1 MTAINRRLTAPLLIA
16 SALFGTHTFAEQSVT
31 ATNIGTEVSSKVESK
46 IQSKIDSIIVTGRR
60 NSQSIDNLIGTIG
73 QVTSTELE
81 LIGHAHINQAAA
93 RLPGVWLSRGNGQE
107 LLAAVRSPVFTG
119 AGSCGAIQTSEDG
132 LPIRPTGLCNVN
144 QLFEVNSE
152 QAAGLEIWRG
162 PGTVFYGSN
171 AMHGVINSLSPQ
183 ISRNSLALE
192 TASNDYQRIKLG
204 WQQEQGTQQWQI
216 AANGVKDGGFK
227 DNSGFEQQKLSLKH
241 QWTGRQLI
249 SKTHLSMVNLN
260 QETAG
265 YIRGENAYRD
275 PLLWNTNPNPEAY
288 RDAQALRL
296 SNQLSGTRNNGDKW
310 QVTPYL
316 RHSSMN
322 FLQHYLP
329 GKPVEKNG
337 QTSGGVQ
344 SSLKQSLNTKTTLW
358 LGADIEWANM
368 WVEEFQENPL
378 GSPDNARYQG
388 QHYDF
393 EVDSQQ
399 IAAFANLEGQ
409 INPKLI
415 AEAGVRV
422 ETINY
427 DYQNKMLAG
436 TTRDDGSPCNSAD
449 GSCRYFRPADRSDR
463 IDNYNFQVGVRYQI
477 NPELSVYSRI
487 ASAYRAPQINELYR
501 LQKEQQITDIKS
513 EQLESFEA
521 GMRFDQN
528 TLSAELNL
536 YRMNKQQVIVKDSD
550 GFVVSDGETSHQG
563 IEWKL
568 GYALNPEWQI
578 TTTGA
583 WAKHRYIDS
592 SLLNGVALNGNDI
605 DTAPRHQG
613 SVHLLYQPSEQTSAE
628 FEWLYLGSYFLD
640 ADNAHKYPGHRVLN
654 LSWRQSFQQWD
665 LRLRLTNLSD
675 KRIADRADYAFG
687 SYRYFVG
694 EGRGILVDIK
704 RYF

>member
-1 MTAINRRLTAPLLIA
+1 MITIARLIPALLLLLSLLPNISAHADAGTAEFNSDPDISIET
-16 SALFGTHTFAEQSVT
+16 
-31 ATNIGTEVSSKVESK
+31 
-46 IQSKIDSIIVTGRR
+46 IIVTGRR
-60 NSQSIDNLIGTIG
+60 DSQSIDNLIGAIG
-73 QVTSTELE
+73 QVTRSELE
-81 LIGHAHINQAAA
+81 LVGHAHINQAAA

-119 AGSCGAIQTSEDG
+119 AGSCGEIQTSEDG

-171 AMHGVINSLSPQ
+171 AMHGVINTLSPD
-183 ISRNSLALE
+183 INRNALSVE
-192 TASNDYQRIKLG
+192 TASHDYNRIKLG
-204 WQQEQGTQQWQI
+204 WNQERGAQQWQI

-227 DNSGFEQQKLSLKH
+227 DDSGFEQQKLSLKH
-241 QWTGRQLI
+241 QWTGSHFS

-265 YIRGENAYRD
+265 YIRGKNTYQD
-275 PLLWNTNPNPEAY
+275 PLLWKTNPNPEAF

-296 SNQLSGTRNNGDKW
+296 SSQISGTGNNANQW
-310 QVTPYL
+310 QITPYL

-329 GKPVEKNG
+329 GKPLEKNG
-337 QTSGGVQ
+337 QTSGGIQ
-344 SSLKQSLNTKTTLW
+344 SSLKQSLNNNTSLW
-358 LGADIEWANM
+358 LGADLEWARM
-368 WVEEFQENPL
+368 WVEEFQANPL
-378 GSPDNARYQG
+378 GTADNVRYQG

-399 IAAFANLEGQ
+399 LAAFANLEWKPSDQ
-409 INPKLI
+409 LT
-415 AEAGVRV
+415 AEVGLRA

-427 DYQNKMLAG
+427 DYQNNMLAG
-436 TTRDDGSPCNSAD
+436 TTRDDGGACNSTD
-449 GSCRYFRPADRSDR
+449 GSCRYFRPADRSDN
-463 IDNYNFQVGVRYQI
+463 IDNFNFQLGVKYQI
-477 NPELSVYSRI
+477 NPQLSLYSRI

-501 LQKEQQITDIKS
+501 LQKEQEISDIKP

-521 GMRFDQN
+521 GLRFYTN
-528 TLSAELNL
+528 ALSAELNL
-536 YRMNKQQVIVKDSD
+536 YHMDKQQVILKDSD

-563 IEWKL
+563 IEWQL
-568 GYALNPEWQI
+568 GYAINPSWQI
-578 TTTGA
+578 ATAGA
-583 WAKHRYIDS
+583 WAKHLYIKS
-592 SLLNGVALNGNDI
+592 SPLNGVAVNGNDI

-613 SVHLLYQPSEQTSAE
+613 SAHLRYQHSEQTSAE
-628 FEWLYLGSYFLD
+628 LEWLYLGSYFLD
-640 ADNAHKYPGHRVLN
+640 AVNAHKYPGHNLLN
-654 LSWRQSFQQWD
+654 LVWQQNYDSWQ
-665 LRLRLTNLSD
+665 LRLRATNIGD
-675 KRIADRADYAFG
+675 KRIADRADFAFG

-694 EGRGILVDIK
+694 EGRGFSAEIK